1 MLKEN
6 HLGIITNEECQ
17 DVDTKDVTKE
27 VAEKVYLLLYL
38 LFFFFTILNC
48 FFSLIFS
55 SGMKPKKIT
64 YLPVQL
70 LMTVRNLMLI
80 IW

>member
-38 LFFFFTILNC
+38 LFFFYHIKL
-48 FFSLIFS
+48 FFFL
-55 SGMKPKKIT
+55 
-64 YLPVQL
+64 
-70 LMTVRNLMLI
+70 
-80 IW
+80 